1 MHNVYLYSGC
11 YTLSP
16 NADINWYTEKLGKR
30 ALLSEDDFVTYA
42 ADKKYSKNEKIACDL
57 LYPAAKALDLG
68 SAGNTIAPEEIG
80 ISFGTAQGCIHSL
93 QHAAENIKQ
102 KGHKGMMPKDAANC
116 ILGGAA
122 SKVAI
127 RLGIKNFCLTNYDAE
142 NAGLDAV
149 LFASDMLQNDTCQ
162 YALACGGDEEGDA
175 YGALLLGSQAGGTCL
190 ISGRAKGL
198 VYGENLQQQMEFFTQ
213 QALTSCCKQS
223 ESLDAVILLSNTAQE
238 VCGSAAK
245 QICGSQAM
253 QFTLSF
259 PETAASSKGIL
270 AILYAEQLFRGEMVP
285 ARAVISN
292 ILLLQH
298 DANGTFS
305 CMILEKQ

>member
-1 MHNVYLYSGC
+1 
-11 YTLSP
+11 
-16 NADINWYTEKLGKR
+16 
-30 ALLSEDDFVTYA
+30 
-42 ADKKYSKNEKIACDL
+42 
-57 LYPAAKALDLG
+57 
-68 SAGNTIAPEEIG
+68 
-80 ISFGTAQGCIHSL
+80 
-93 QHAAENIKQ
+93 
-102 KGHKGMMPKDAANC
+102 MMPKAAANC

-198 VYGENLQQQMEFFTQ
+198 VYGENLQQQMEFFMQ
-213 QALTSCCKQS
+213 QALTSCGKQA
-223 ESLDAVILLSNTAQE
+223 ESLDAVILLSDTAQE